1 MNDISFKWLLDLG
14 LGWLAV
20 IWISFF
26 RTGSHWVDQTFTL
39 PDPATTPPVGAR
51 GPHLPL
57 GLPASPTPVPRAVVD
72 LVVGRAGPDLQRP
85 PPSPWTPATWAYII
99 SSSLLLHCH
108 CKNEFLSHKTTFW
121 VSGPKTESEVLFF
134 TEQIS
139 LILWKS
145 VQYLPRY
152 ARSKIMHRNCSY
164 L

>member
-51 GPHLPL
+51 GLHLPL
-57 GLPASPTPVPRAVVD
+57 GFPASPTPVPRAVVD

-85 PPSPWTPATWAYII
+85 PPS
-99 SSSLLLHCH
+99 LLLHCH
-108 CKNEFLSHKTTFW
+108 CKNEFLSHKITFW
-121 VSGPKTESEVLFF
+121 VSDPKTESEVLFF

-145 VQYLPRY
+145 VQYLSRY